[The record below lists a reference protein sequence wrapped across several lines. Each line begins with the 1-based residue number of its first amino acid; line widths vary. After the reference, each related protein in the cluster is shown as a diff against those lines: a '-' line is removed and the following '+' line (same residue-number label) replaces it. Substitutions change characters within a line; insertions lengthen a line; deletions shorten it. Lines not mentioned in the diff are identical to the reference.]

1 MYQNYYHEQLA
12 EISTC
17 VKYLKDTYDR
27 YILPRY
33 FLLLCFGNLNSRDYD
48 SDSLGMLC
56 CPGFLTV
63 SYRFPWCFR
72 MFPPA
77 FLRFPLVFLLF
88 PLGVSPVS
96 ILYFAL
102 FHKVWRKCCTVY
114 QKTDLSEK
122 IIIHLFND
130 FFDWCLHNTK
140 V

>member
-12 EISTC
+12 KISTC

-56 CPGFLTV
+56 FPGFLTV
-63 SYRFPWCFR
+63 SHRFPWCFR

-77 FLRFPLVFLLF
+77 FLRFPLVFRLF
-88 PLGVSPVS
+88 SRSVSSVS
-96 ILYFAL
+96 YFR
-102 FHKVWRKCCTVY
+102 FCVVSKCL
-114 QKTDLSEK
+114 QKMQYSISESGPTRENYNSSFQWYFR
-122 IIIHLFND
+122 LMF
-130 FFDWCLHNTK
+130 T
-140 V
+140 

>member
-12 EISTC
+12 KISTC

-56 CPGFLTV
+56 FPGFLTV
-63 SYRFPWCFR
+63 SHRFPWCFR

-88 PLGVSPVS
+88 PLGVSPVFYFIFCVVSQCLEKMLYS
-96 ILYFAL
+96 I
-102 FHKVWRKCCTVY
+102 
-114 QKTDLSEK
+114 SENGP
-122 IIIHLFND
+122 IRENYNSSFQW
-130 FFDWCLHNTK
+130 FFWLMFTQ
-140 V
+140 